1 MTLTND
7 AAYTYENSDGSAAAY
22 SRTSSSAAVKPSPA
36 KGKTTSAKRQR
47 VNWSPEV
54 RSYLMSSC
62 LTLGTPSFSQPL
74 SSHFLLLLSFFF
86 FPLATTA
93 KEDERLKRMV
103 LANTMPSGRI
113 PWSALAKRIPGKTA
127 KQLHRR

>member
-7 AAYTYENSDGSAAAY
+7 AAYTYENSDGSAAAF
-22 SRTSSSAAVKPSPA
+22 SRTSSSAAAKPSPA

-54 RSYLMSSC
+54 CSYLMSSR

-74 SSHFLLLLSFFF
+74 SSHFLLLSSRDNGKGGRA
-86 FPLATTA
+86 PEKDGPGQHHA
-93 KEDERLKRMV
+93 ERSDSVERPGET
-103 LANTMPSGRI
+103 NTRQDG
-113 PWSALAKRIPGKTA
+113 
-127 KQLHRR
+127 